1 MIVKSPLELHT
12 IVVKIL
18 VAAGTAPKNA
28 SRVADA
34 LVASNLCGVD
44 THGVFHLLS
53 YIEQIKDGLLD
64 AIASPK
70 ILKESATTALI
81 DGNWTFGHV
90 VAKDALD
97 VAIHKAT
104 ENNIAIVGA
113 VRSNHIGRVGE
124 YVELAAEKGMCAIV
138 CASGFA
144 ETRPMAVPYGGR
156 EKAMHTNPIAI
167 GFPGEDGSSMFLDFA
182 TTAMSGSKARLYKMR
197 QHELP
202 IGTAVDEAG
211 YSTTNPFLTDD
222 GGSLLPFGGH
232 KGYGIMAAVEF
243 LGRSLTGS
251 ANFREKGKGATP
263 MEEQG
268 VTIIA
273 FRADIHQPLSEFT
286 RYAEATSDK
295 LRSVAPSPGFNE
307 VMIPGDPEK
316 NARLERKANGI
327 PIEDEVWN
335 SVLEAARLAQTE
347 I

>member
-53 YIEQIKDGLLD
+53 YIQQIKDGLLD

-144 ETRPMAVPYGGR
+144 ETRPMAVPYGC
-156 EKAMHTNPIAI
+156 
-167 GFPGEDGSSMFLDFA
+167 L
-182 TTAMSGSKARLYKMR
+182 LY
-197 QHELP
+197 
-202 IGTAVDEAG
+202 
-211 YSTTNPFLTDD
+211 
-222 GGSLLPFGGH
+222 
-232 KGYGIMAAVEF
+232 
-243 LGRSLTGS
+243 
-251 ANFREKGKGATP
+251 
-263 MEEQG
+263 
-268 VTIIA
+268 
-273 FRADIHQPLSEFT
+273 
-286 RYAEATSDK
+286 TS
-295 LRSVAPSPGFNE
+295 PSPR
-307 VMIPGDPEK
+307 D
-316 NARLERKANGI
+316 
-327 PIEDEVWN
+327 
-335 SVLEAARLAQTE
+335 S
-347 I
+347 